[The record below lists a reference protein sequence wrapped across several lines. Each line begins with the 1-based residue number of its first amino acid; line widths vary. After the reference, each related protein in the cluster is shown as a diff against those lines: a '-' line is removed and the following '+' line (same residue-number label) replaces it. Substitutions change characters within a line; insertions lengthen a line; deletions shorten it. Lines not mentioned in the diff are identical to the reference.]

1 MENIFME
8 EIQIFENSMHTASY
22 KFIEALADYDT
33 YFEKFS
39 LRRKPLYERVI
50 DRFKQFVNSF
60 LQALRNF
67 KTQLH
72 IKLNGVMKE
81 KQTKKRLRQMIE
93 ELKENKRKGAV
104 KAKTIDVIKY
114 QKVYL
119 QAYDEMWVYAKKFD
133 KTKFSSMEKL
143 DNYLESF
150 NGLYEKYTDILKE
163 IGNEKI
169 ELPIDQLI
177 KFCQDEL
184 YGNTRVLKTI
194 NETETKV
201 LLMKTSAENLE
212 QRKNIIGED
221 ILRKKF
227 GIFHKILNA
236 IGNFI
241 KNAVTR
247 FIMWVVF
254 IFA

>member
-1 MENIFME
+1 MENIFAE
-8 EIQIFENSMHTASY
+8 EIRIFENSVHMASY
-22 KFIEALADYDT
+22 KFIEELAEYDE

-39 LRRKPLYERVI
+39 LRRTPLHERLI
-50 DRFKQFVNSF
+50 KRFKQFLNSF
-60 LQALRNF
+60 LQAFRNF
-67 KTQLH
+67 KTELH

-93 ELKENKRKGAV
+93 ELKENKRKGAT

-114 QKVYL
+114 QRVYL
-119 QAYDEMWVYAKKFD
+119 QAYDEMWKYAKKFD
-133 KTKFSSMEKL
+133 KTKFSSMDKL
-143 DNYLESF
+143 ERYLDSF
-150 NGLYEKYTDILKE
+150 NGLYEKYSDELKE
-163 IGNEKI
+163 IGNTKVES
-169 ELPIDQLI
+169 PIDELI

-184 YGNTRVLKTI
+184 YGNTKVLKTI
-194 NETETKV
+194 NDTETKV

-212 QRKNIIGED
+212 QRKEILGED
-221 ILRKKF
+221 ILRKKL
-227 GIFHKILNA
+227 GIFHRIA
-236 IGNFI
+236 TCIGNFV